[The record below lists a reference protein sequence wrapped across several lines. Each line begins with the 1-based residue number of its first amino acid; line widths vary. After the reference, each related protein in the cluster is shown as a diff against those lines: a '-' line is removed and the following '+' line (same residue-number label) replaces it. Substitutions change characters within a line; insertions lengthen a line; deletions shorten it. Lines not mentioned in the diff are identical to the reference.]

1 MTFGGWLARCLAWL
15 RALWP
20 WAPVEVEVEVE
31 AEVTSAEAE
40 TEAMPSWRDLDR
52 ALARRARGHW
62 RLMVV
67 KRLPDGTEIVVA
79 PGDQKRRVYGRR
91 GRTLRRIGKVRR

>member
-1 MTFGGWLARCLAWL
+1 MTFGEWLARCLAWL

-20 WAPVEVEVEVE
+20 WARAEVE
-31 AEVTSAEAE
+31 AEVTSAEDE
-40 TEAMPSWRDLDR
+40 PEAMPSWRDLDR

-91 GRTLRRIGKVRR
+91 GRTLRRIGKVARR

>member
-1 MTFGGWLARCLAWL
+1 MQCLARL

-20 WAPVEVEVEVE
+20 WAR
-31 AEVTSAEAE
+31 AEAE
-40 TEAMPSWRDLDR
+40 AEPAPVEDGAEPEAMPSWRDLDR

-79 PGDQKRRVYGRR
+79 PGDQKRRVYARR
-91 GRTLRRIGKVRR
+91 GRTLRRIGKVARR